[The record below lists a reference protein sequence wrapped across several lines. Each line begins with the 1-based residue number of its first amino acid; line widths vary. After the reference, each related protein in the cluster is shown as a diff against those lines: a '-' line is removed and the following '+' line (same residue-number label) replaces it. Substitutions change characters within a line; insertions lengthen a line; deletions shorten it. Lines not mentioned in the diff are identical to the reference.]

1 MRESLGLK
9 VNVWVIVSLRDAC
22 EEQRVLWLFAS
33 QGVFF
38 GVSIVRGYIYR
49 QLVGD
54 SERAFS
60 GYIGVDSP
68 YRLYVPWRHALLVNL
83 YMLERPC

>member
-49 QLVGD
+49 HLVGE

-60 GYIGVDSP
+60 GYIVADIP
-68 YRLYVPWRHALLVNL
+68 YRQELLGNHVL
-83 YMLERPC
+83 RTCL